1 MLITEKEWH
10 EKRKNGIGGS
20 DCSSILGLNPY
31 MTNVELWKYKTGKKE
46 QPDISSNKNVIFGK
60 NHEVILVEQ
69 FFEENKD
76 KYEVLYK
83 GLPIEEYLSKFPSGN
98 ASASVNDLVDMRF
111 SDKNDFMF
119 ASLDGELVDKDTGEH
134 GALEIKTCQINMYNS
149 TKWKDGKIP
158 NNYYCQV
165 LHYLSV
171 TNYSFAIVYAMLRYY
186 DGCEEYKEF
195 LIKHDEKKT
204 EIKYLESAEADF
216 WNNYV
221 LKDIEPELLINI

>member
-31 MTNVELWKYKTGKKE
+31 MTNVELWQYKTGKKE
-46 QPDISSNKNVIFGK
+46 QPDISSSKNVIFGK
-60 NHEVILVEQ
+60 EHEVLLVEQ
-69 FFEENKD
+69 FFDENKD
-76 KYEVLYK
+76 KYDVLYK
-83 GLPIEEYLSKFPSGN
+83 ELPIKEYIVKFPDG
-98 ASASVNDLVDMRF
+98 NDLVDMRF

-134 GALEIKTCQINMYNS
+134 GVLEIKTCQINMSNKN
-149 TKWKDGKIP
+149 KWKDNKIP
-158 NNYYCQV
+158 DNYYCQV

-186 DGCEEYKEF
+186 DGCEEYKEYC
-195 LIKHDEKKT
+195 IKHDEKKH
-204 EIKYLESAEADF
+204 EIDYLESAETNF
-216 WNNYV
+216 WNKYV
-221 LKDIEPELLINI
+221 LKNIEPELSIKI